1 MNHVLSMLLGPQSLD
16 IQVKDPK
23 KYSFDPIKLLK
34 KVAGI
39 MGNMSWI
46 EQFITFVVNDGK
58 FSKDVIKWVMNSLK
72 KNRLY
77 DECDL
82 WEGF

>member
-39 MGNMSWI
+39 MGNMS
-46 EQFITFVVNDGK
+46 
-58 FSKDVIKWVMNSLK
+58 
-72 KNRLY
+72 
-77 DECDL
+77 
-82 WEGF
+82 